1 MMKYVRL
8 ALVSLL
14 AMLAS
19 WSLHAS
25 TWPTQTVRFVVP
37 TPAGSSVDVVARIV
51 AEQLGT
57 RLGQTVIVE
66 NKGGAGG
73 TIGADA
79 VVKSRDGHTFFL
91 AYNGPVTVAP
101 AMFPKLPY
109 SPQRDL
115 LPIIMAVT
123 QPNVLAVRADLK
135 VDSLKALL
143 ALAKSKPGKIDYA
156 SVGNGSLSHLAMEML
171 KMKSDAFLLHIPFNG
186 GPAAALALGRGDVQV
201 LFAALSNVQPLVRD
215 GKVKLLA
222 VSFGPAG
229 VGQAGNFRQLV
240 TVLGVLAGAGIFNGV
255 TKYVAQYHDDKA
267 QLRTVVGTSSAMVLG
282 FSTMLAVVFL
292 LAAAPISQGLFGHTH
307 YQGLVRLVALV
318 QMGIAWANLLLALMK
333 GFRDAAGNA
342 LALILGSIIGVI
354 AYYFCYRLGGYEGA
368 LLGLALVPALVV
380 IPAAFMLMRRGNV
393 PLNYLKPQWD
403 KMLAGQLGKFTLM
416 ALITS
421 VTLPVAYVMM
431 RNLLAAHYSWDEVGI
446 WQGVSSIS
454 DAYLQF
460 ITASFSV
467 YLLPTLSRL
476 TSRQD
481 ITREIFRSLRFVLPA
496 VAIASFTVWLLR
508 DFAIWLLFSAKFTAM
523 RDLFAWQLV
532 GDVLK
537 VGAYVFGYLVIA
549 KASLRLYIL
558 AEIGQFALLTAFSHW
573 LIPTHGALG
582 AAQAYMATYIVYF
595 AACCGVFLLWRKR
608 A

>member
-1 MMKYVRL
+1 MSL
-8 ALVSLL
+8 AK
-14 AMLAS
+14 AS
-19 WSLHAS
+19 VWTAAS
-25 TWPTQTVRFVVP
+25 TLVK
-37 TPAGSSVDVVARIV
+37 I
-51 AEQLGT
+51 
-57 RLGQTVIVE
+57 
-66 NKGGAGG
+66 GAG
-73 TIGADA
+73 
-79 VVKSRDGHTFFL
+79 
-91 AYNGPVTVAP
+91 
-101 AMFPKLPY
+101 
-109 SPQRDL
+109 L
-115 LPIIMAVT
+115 LV
-123 QPNVLAVRADLK
+123 
-135 VDSLKALL
+135 
-143 ALAKSKPGKIDYA
+143 
-156 SVGNGSLSHLAMEML
+156 
-171 KMKSDAFLLHIPFNG
+171 
-186 GPAAALALGRGDVQV
+186 
-201 LFAALSNVQPLVRD
+201 
-215 GKVKLLA
+215 VKLLA
-222 VSFGPAG
+222 VSFGPSG
-229 VGQAGNFRQLV
+229 VGLAGNFRQLV

-255 TKYVAQYHDDKA
+255 TKYVAQHHDDAEK
-267 QLRTVVGTSSAMVLG
+267 LRTVVGTSSAMVLG
-282 FSTMLAVVFL
+282 FSTLLAVVFL

-318 QMGIAWANLLLALMK
+318 QIAWANLLLALMK